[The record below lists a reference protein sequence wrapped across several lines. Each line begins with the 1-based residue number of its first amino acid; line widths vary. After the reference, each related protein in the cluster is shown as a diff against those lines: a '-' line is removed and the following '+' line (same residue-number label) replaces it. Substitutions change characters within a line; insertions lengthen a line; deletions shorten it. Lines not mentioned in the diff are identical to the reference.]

1 MPAISA
7 VLITKNEERNI
18 ARCLGSLAP
27 VVDEIIVVDSGS
39 TDSTEAICHR
49 FGAIF
54 TPHTWE
60 GYSQQK
66 NFANSLVS
74 HPLTLSI
81 DADEA
86 LSPALAQSILQLK
99 NQPLLNAAYRLNR
112 LTNFCGH
119 WIHHCGW
126 YPDAKVRLWPSG
138 SAHWQ
143 GDIHEELILDSPFP
157 VQPLQG
163 DLLHYSYYS
172 VNDLALRQPGYYR
185 LAASEAYAKGRRSSL
200 AAILFKPLWTFF
212 HDYILRLG
220 FLDGRAGYIVCRMNA
235 HYTFMKYTTLLELSK
250 QKQ

>member
-7 VLITKNEERNI
+7 VIITKNEERNI
-18 ARCLGSLAP
+18 ARCLESLAP

-119 WIHHCGW
+119 WIHH
-126 YPDAKVRLWPSG
+126 DDVVTAVDVRGVTRLGLATKDKRHAG
-138 SAHWQ
+138 SETTKSE
-143 GDIHEELILDSPFP
+143 ISR
-157 VQPLQG
+157 
-163 DLLHYSYYS
+163 
-172 VNDLALRQPGYYR
+172 VNDNPLLVNSRFVKRNSFVALCV
-185 LAASEAYAKGRRSSL
+185 
-200 AAILFKPLWTFF
+200 
-212 HDYILRLG
+212 HC
-220 FLDGRAGYIVCRMNA
+220 LD
-235 HYTFMKYTTLLELSK
+235 L
-250 QKQ
+250 